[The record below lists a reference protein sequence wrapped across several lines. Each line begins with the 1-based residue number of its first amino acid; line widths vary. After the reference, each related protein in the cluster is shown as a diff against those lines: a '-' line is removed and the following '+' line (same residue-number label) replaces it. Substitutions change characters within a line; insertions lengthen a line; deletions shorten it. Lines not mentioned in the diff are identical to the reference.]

1 MDNLKK
7 TPLNA
12 EHRALGAKMVDFGGW
27 DMPVQYTGII
37 DEHVGVRTRAGLFDV
52 SHMGE
57 IWVEGPQA
65 LDLVQFIS
73 SNDASKLALHQ
84 IQYSGL
90 LTPEGC
96 FVDDMLVHKDGGR
109 PLPARGERLQHRQGL
124 RVDPVAGEGLRRDG
138 HQQEPRDGA
147 DRHPGPALPGDPPA
161 PGDGPGPGA
170 HQVLL
175 VRLRDRGWASAAS
188 SRGRATRA
196 RTGSRSTSPR
206 QTPRPSGGRSW
217 RPASPT
223 ASSPRASAPGTPCA
237 SRRAWR
243 STATT
248 STTPPRSWTRTW
260 GGSSSWAS
268 PEPSTAG
275 RSWRSRRPRVRRASS
290 WPSSSRTGASPAT
303 GYDCYAGGQKVGV
316 VTSGTQAPFLKKPL
330 GMAYLPVALAK
341 DGCTFEVDIRG
352 KRTPAVVVPK
362 PIYKRAK

>member
-96 FVDDMLVHKDGGR
+96 FVDDMLVHNDGENRFLLVVNASNTDKDFAWIQSQAKGFDAVVTNKSPETAQIAIQGPR
-109 PLPARGERLQHRQGL
+109 SLEILQPLVTGL
-124 RVDPVAGEGLRRDG
+124 DLAPIKYYWYGYGTVAGERCLI
-138 HQQEPRDGA
+138 
-147 DRHPGPALPGDPPA
+147 
-161 PGDGPGPGA
+161 
-170 HQVLL
+170 
-175 VRLRDRGWASAAS
+175 
-188 SRGRATRA
+188 A
-196 RTGSRSTSPR
+196 RTGY
-206 QTPRPSGGRSW
+206 
-217 RPASPT
+217 
-223 ASSPRASAPGTPCA
+223 
-237 SRRAWR
+237 
-243 STATT
+243 
-248 STTPPRSWTRTW
+248 
-260 GGSSSWAS
+260 
-268 PEPSTAG
+268 
-275 RSWRSRRPRVRRASS
+275 
-290 WPSSSRTGASPAT
+290 TGEDGFEVYLSPANAPALWRALLEAGKPYGIIPAGLGARDT
-303 GYDCYAGGQKVGV
+303 LRLEACMALYGNDIDDTTTVLDADLGWILKLGKPGPFNGRAVLEKQKAEGTARKLVAFELTDRGIPRHGYDCYADGQKVGV

-330 GMAYLPVALAK
+330 GMAYLPVDLAK

-362 PIYKRAK
+362 PFYKRAK